1 MDARAPAPLRRGAS
15 MTQWLLR
22 RFGQAALV
30 ILAMTVIVFV
40 GLHAIGNPVD
50 ILIGDD
56 MNQEERLAAIARLG
70 LDQPL
75 WRQYLL
81 FLQNALVG
89 DLGKSFVYGEDAI
102 HLILDR
108 LPATLELAVA
118 ALLLAIVLG
127 VPLGLYAG
135 LRPESPLSRLLM
147 SGSIVGFSLPAF
159 WVGLMLIM
167 VFSVQLG
174 WLPASGRGPTRSLL
188 GIEWSWLTLEGLRHM
203 ILPALNLALF
213 KISLVMRLT
222 RAGVREVLPQDFVK
236 FARAKG
242 LSDARIVVV
251 HVLRNTLIPLVTV
264 LGLELGSTIAYA
276 VVTESIF
283 AWPGAGKLILD
294 SINTLDRPVIVAYLM
309 VVVVIFVTLNLL
321 VDLAYRV
328 LDPRV
333 RLEAKA

>member
-1 MDARAPAPLRRGAS
+1 
-15 MTQWLLR
+15 MTGWLLR
-22 RFGQAALV
+22 RIGQAALV
-30 ILAMTVIVFV
+30 VVLMSAIVFV

-56 MNQEERLAAIARLG
+56 MNQAERAAAIARLG

-75 WRQYLL
+75 WRQYLA
-81 FLQNALVG
+81 FVDGALHG
-89 DLGKSFVYGEDAI
+89 QLGKSFVYQEDAI
-102 HLILDR
+102 RLILQR
-108 LPATLELAVA
+108 LPATLELAVG
-118 ALLLAIVLG
+118 ALLLAVLIG

-135 LRPESPLSRLLM
+135 VRPESPVSKALM
-147 SGSIVGFSLPAF
+147 AASIVGFSLPAF
-159 WVGLMLIM
+159 WVALMAIM

-174 WLPASGRGPTRSLL
+174 WLPASGRGETRLFL
-188 GIEWSWLTLEGLRHM
+188 GVAWSWLTWDGIQHLL
-203 ILPALNLALF
+203 LPAFNLALF
-213 KISLVMRLT
+213 KISLVLRLT

-242 LSDARIVVV
+242 LHPARVVLV

-294 SINTLDRPVIVAYLM
+294 SINSLDRPVVVAYLM
-309 VVVVIFVTLNLL
+309 VVAVIFVTLNLL
-321 VDLAYRV
+321 VDVLYKL

-333 RLEAKA
+333 RLEAAQ